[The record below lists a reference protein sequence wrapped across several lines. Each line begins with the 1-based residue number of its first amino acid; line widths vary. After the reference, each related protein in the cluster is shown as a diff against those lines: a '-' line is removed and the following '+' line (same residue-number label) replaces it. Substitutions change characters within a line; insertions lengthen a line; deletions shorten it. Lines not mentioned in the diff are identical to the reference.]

1 MSDESVF
8 ERQARELLRE
18 SVEQVDGATRSRLT
32 RARHAALAEVGKP
45 AAQRRPQWLLPA
57 GAAAAAATAVVAV
70 LLWNS
75 PAMRQP
81 GGSAAMDDLELLA
94 DVEGYELSQEPDL
107 EFIEWAAGVGGPPTG
122 I

>member
-1 MSDESVF
+1 MSDESAF
-8 ERQARELLRE
+8 EHKARELLRE
-18 SVEQVDGATRSRLT
+18 SAEQVDGATRSRLT
-32 RARHAALAEVGKP
+32 RARHAALDQVGRP
-45 AAQRRPQWLLPA
+45 AARSRLQLLVPA
-57 GAAAAAATAVVAV
+57 GAAAAAALVAL

-81 GGSAAMDDLELLA
+81 GGTATMDDMELLA

-107 EFIEWAAGVGGPPTG
+107 EFIEWAAGVGGPPAG